1 MESPAA
7 RQYGPF
13 AIDGSSPERPVTSSP
28 PKLLP
33 AFEPLSSSPL
43 PRAPKRKLDENSML
57 PKAELKYYPTPMPTS
72 STGILP
78 SSPTRQARPGLQRT
92 LSALSE
98 RNPLCAVPSI
108 EVPANGEPV
117 LMGRSSNSSHHQL
130 SANRL
135 ISRVHVSAVYHAPTE
150 AHASGQV
157 IIECLGWNGAKVHC
171 RGQIYDLAKGD
182 TFSSDRPLADIM
194 LDVQD
199 TRVLIAWPL
208 IHNRRRSM
216 SAGSDTTWE
225 EQSPTKKRALS
236 ATGFN
241 SSPPPFAPQSPESPV
256 LQASHTNDET
266 FLASDPAD
274 LEPPAVQVYEDGE
287 SGDDKAKATLAE
299 SQSSRTACGSAQEGK
314 DSQTSFSSFDSD
326 DFSDRDEENDPVV
339 HSFGPFGAN
348 ILSRMQS
355 MSNGNSGAA
364 SSQQRRR
371 RPLKDA
377 RSRPESPDGALSNSD
392 APRTSSESTRRINE
406 SPIKNHVI
414 NQLAFSRLHSMP
426 LSTIFGNLPAELRG
440 STDGNRSR
448 RTGKGAMMEEQAAE
462 PMARLTGSDLQQM
475 LDRIPCI
482 GEITRVG
489 KDASGQQL
497 ENEYY
502 YVPEMDDNQM
512 RRDAVVGGIGGTG
525 LRSVRKAHKVRTNAR
540 YTCNSSPCRARL
552 ANPTCSAILLEAPA
566 LLITKRSSLKH
577 ILVA

>member
-1 MESPAA
+1 MDSPAA

-13 AIDGSSPERPVTSSP
+13 AIDSSSPSRPVTSSP

-33 AFEPLSSSPL
+33 AFEPLSSPL
-43 PRAPKRKLDENSML
+43 PRVPKRKLDDNRML
-57 PKAELKYYPTPMPTS
+57 PKVELKYYPTPMPTS

-135 ISRVHVSAVYHAPTE
+135 ISRVHVRAVYHAPTE

-157 IIECLGWNGAKVHC
+157 VIECLGWNGAKVHC

-182 TFSSDRPLADIM
+182 TFSSDRPSADIM

-199 TRVLIAWPL
+199 TRVLLVWPL
-208 IHNRRRSM
+208 AHNRRRSI

-225 EQSPTKKRALS
+225 EQSPTKKRAIS
-236 ATGFN
+236 TAFN
-241 SSPPPFAPQSPESPV
+241 SSPPPFAPQSPESLVP
-256 LQASHTNDET
+256 QAANSNDET

-287 SGDDKAKATLAE
+287 SGDDKAKVILAE
-299 SQSSRTACGSAQEGK
+299 SQSSRAACASTQEGK
-314 DSQTSFSSFDSD
+314 DSQTSISSFESD

-355 MSNGNSGAA
+355 MSNASNGAV

-377 RSRPESPDGALSNSD
+377 RSRPESPDGALSNPD
-392 APRTSSESTRRINE
+392 APRISSEPTRRINE

-426 LSTIFGNLPAELRG
+426 LSTIFGNLPTDLRGG

-462 PMARLTGSDLQQM
+462 SMARLTGSDLQQM
-475 LDRIPCI
+475 LDSIPCI

-489 KDASGQQL
+489 KDASGHAL

-525 LRSVRKAHKVRTNAR
+525 LRSVRKAHKQYYWKRPR
-540 YTCNSSPCRARL
+540 Y
-552 ANPTCSAILLEAPA
+552 
-566 LLITKRSSLKH
+566 
-577 ILVA
+577 

>member
-1 MESPAA
+1 MDSPAA

-13 AIDGSSPERPVTSSP
+13 AIDSSSPSRPVTSSP

-33 AFEPLSSSPL
+33 AFEPLSSPL
-43 PRAPKRKLDENSML
+43 PRVPKRKLDDNRML
-57 PKAELKYYPTPMPTS
+57 PKVELKYYPTPMPTS

-135 ISRVHVSAVYHAPTE
+135 ISRVHVRAVYHAPTE

-157 IIECLGWNGAKVHC
+157 VIECLGWNGAKVHC

-182 TFSSDRPLADIM
+182 TFSSDRPSADIM

-199 TRVLIAWPL
+199 TRVLLVWPL
-208 IHNRRRSM
+208 AHNRRRSI

-225 EQSPTKKRALS
+225 EQSPTKKRAIS
-236 ATGFN
+236 TAFN
-241 SSPPPFAPQSPESPV
+241 SSPPPFAPQSPESLVP
-256 LQASHTNDET
+256 QAANSNDET

-287 SGDDKAKATLAE
+287 SGDDKAKVILAE
-299 SQSSRTACGSAQEGK
+299 SQSSRAACASTQEGK
-314 DSQTSFSSFDSD
+314 DSQTSISSFESD

-355 MSNGNSGAA
+355 MSNASNGAV

-377 RSRPESPDGALSNSD
+377 RSRPESPDGALSNPD
-392 APRTSSESTRRINE
+392 APRISSEPTRRVNE

-426 LSTIFGNLPAELRG
+426 LSTIFGNLPTDLRGG

-462 PMARLTGSDLQQM
+462 SMARLTGSDLQQM
-475 LDRIPCI
+475 LDSIPCI

-489 KDASGQQL
+489 KDASGHAL

-525 LRSVRKAHKVRTNAR
+525 LRSVRKAHKQYYWKRPR
-540 YTCNSSPCRARL
+540 Y
-552 ANPTCSAILLEAPA
+552 
-566 LLITKRSSLKH
+566 
-577 ILVA
+577 